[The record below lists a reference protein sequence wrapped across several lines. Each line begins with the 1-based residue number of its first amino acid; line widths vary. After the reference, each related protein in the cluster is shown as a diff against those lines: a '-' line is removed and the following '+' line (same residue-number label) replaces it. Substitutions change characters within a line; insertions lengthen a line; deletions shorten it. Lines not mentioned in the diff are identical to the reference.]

1 MQYSITWFLNGK
13 RSSLLASLLLP
24 SVLCLGC
31 GGPAPLTVDMP
42 LHLEDHLDAATVV
55 GSEVPAELLEPVE
68 WRFDEPQPDWKPVER
83 REPGIKPVQ
92 ATRTEDALRLTL
104 TEANRG
110 SRDNLHGGIYIDL
123 PDWSR
128 EDWAYVEI
136 RARTSDRMESIR
148 LGFNYTEEDPFD
160 LGVPSFL
167 VTDGTIQ
174 TYRLPLNSPGMRL
187 WEGPWTHLA
196 VLFASQTDEEAATL
210 DILSIRVVPRR
221 YEYRENAVSVHSP
234 RLGGIS
240 RRAIVTYPPSR
251 LEWRVRVPEG
261 GRLDLASGLL
271 DGASDVTFRVNVTVD
286 GDEVVVFEEASADAS
301 AWHLG
306 SVDLGAYAGRTIGLT
321 LETESER
328 EGAVAFWGAPT
339 VSGDRPPDEP
349 NVIFYVIDGAG
360 ADWMSLY
367 GYNRRTTPFLERL
380 ARDAVVFEHA
390 YSNATST
397 PLSAP
402 SYMTSLLFS
411 AIMPY
416 RSFFDRVPDG
426 VTTMAEH
433 FARNGWQT
441 GVFTSNPHA
450 SSARGLDRNVDRA
463 GLAPIENATDA
474 TSSQYLQ
481 RAFWEWRDA
490 WVGQPFWAHF
500 QTTDVHEPFETVAPF
515 AGLFLAPEMRE
526 RYFRWDELEL
536 CNSYLRPL
544 TNEREASCAAAGGT
558 EERFALA
565 QQALYDEG
573 MAHQDHQ
580 LERLVARLQAAG
592 QYENTI
598 LVIASDHGYPA
609 ASHRVMPGMARGAPY
624 IHPFATRVPLMFVW
638 PGHIAGGRRIRT
650 PVSMLDVLPTLLEL
664 VGLPQPD
671 LKQGQ
676 SLAPLLLGQVA
687 EAEWESRPVIVD
699 VLVEDVASGQL
710 MGNIEMID
718 GRWGASLCVRPA
730 GTTFVR
736 RNHVYDALVGCV
748 QARRPER
755 LLLYDLWEDPLLQ
768 RPVNAERPDLVEKY
782 TALLEAQVEANAAIR
797 KLVGAG
803 GERVS
808 LTPEQL
814 QTLRTLGYIQ

>member
-1 MQYSITWFLNGK
+1 MSF
-13 RSSLLASLLLP
+13 
-24 SVLCLGC
+24 
-31 GGPAPLTVDMP
+31 GPAVSRIFPATALGLALVSCSGSPSGSTVLTADMP
-42 LHLEDHLDAATVV
+42 LHLEDHLEAATII
-55 GSEVPAELLEPVE
+55 GSEVPADVPQPVE
-68 WRFDEPQPDWKPVER
+68 WRFDEPQPNWRPATPIGGLWEPVR
-83 REPGIKPVQ
+83 PV
-92 ATRTEDALRLTL
+92 RVDDALRLPL
-104 TEANRG
+104 SAANRDPESYLDG
-110 SRDNLHGGIYIDL
+110 TIYTAL
-123 PDWSR
+123 PDLR
-128 EDWAYVEI
+128 LDDWAYVEI
-136 RARTSDRMESIR
+136 RARSSDRMESIR
-148 LGFNYTEEDPFD
+148 LGFNYTEEDPFEF
-160 LGVPSFL
+160 GVPFSSQTRPPAAAFL
-167 VTDGTIQ
+167 VIDGTIQ
-174 TYRLPLNSPGMRL
+174 TYRLSLDPPALRGSL
-187 WEGPWTHLA
+187 EGPWTHLA
-196 VLFASQTDEEAATL
+196 VLFSSHEDEEAATL

-234 RLGGIS
+234 RVGGVA

-271 DGASDVTFRVNVTVD
+271 DGASDVRFRVTVTAD

-301 AWHLG
+301 AWHPG

-321 LETESER
+321 LETESEH

-339 VSGDRPPDEP
+339 VSGVRPPDEP

-380 ARDAVVFEHA
+380 SRDAVVFEHA

-411 AIMPY
+411 AIMPH
-416 RSFFDRVPDG
+416 RSYFDRIPDG

-441 GVFTSNPHA
+441 GVFSSNPHA
-450 SSARGLDRNVDRA
+450 SSARDLDRNTDRS
-463 GLAPIENATDA
+463 GFAPITGFNSA
-474 TSSQYLQ
+474 TSSEHLQ
-481 RAFWEWRDA
+481 RAFWQWRDA
-490 WVGQPFWAHF
+490 WVGLPFWAHF
-500 QTTDVHEPFETVAPF
+500 QTTDVHEPFNSVAPF

-526 RYFRWDELEL
+526 RYFQWDDAG
-536 CNSYLRPL
+536 CGWRQCAVAG
-544 TNEREASCAAAGGT
+544 TNM
-558 EERFALA
+558 ERFSLA

-573 MAHQDHQ
+573 MAHQDYQ
-580 LERLVARLQAAG
+580 LERFVARLQAAG
-592 QYENTI
+592 QYENTV

-609 ASHRVMPGMARGAPY
+609 SSHRRMPGIASGAPY

-664 VGLPQPD
+664 VGLPEPD

-699 VLVEDVASGQL
+699 VLVEDVATGQL

-730 GTTFVR
+730 GTTFGSR
-736 RNHVYDALVGCV
+736 RPVGDALLSCV
-748 QARRPER
+748 QAMRPER
-755 LLLYDLWEDPLLQ
+755 FVLYDLWEDPLLQ

-782 TALLEAQVEANAAIR
+782 TALLEAQVEANAAMR

-814 QTLRTLGYIQ
+814 RTLRTLGYIN

>member
-160 LGVPSFL
+160 LGVPFYSATPWYARAFL

-196 VLFASQTDEEAATL
+196 VLFVSQRDEEAATL
-210 DILSIRVVPRR
+210 DILSIRVVPRG

-234 RLGGIS
+234 RVGGIS

-380 ARDAVVFEHA
+380 ARDAVVFEQA

-402 SYMTSLLFS
+402 SYMTSLLFNS
-411 AIMPY
+411 IMPY
-416 RSFFDRVPDG
+416 GSFFDR
-426 VTTMAEH
+426 
-433 FARNGWQT
+433 
-441 GVFTSNPHA
+441 
-450 SSARGLDRNVDRA
+450 
-463 GLAPIENATDA
+463 
-474 TSSQYLQ
+474 
-481 RAFWEWRDA
+481 
-490 WVGQPFWAHF
+490 
-500 QTTDVHEPFETVAPF
+500 
-515 AGLFLAPEMRE
+515 
-526 RYFRWDELEL
+526 
-536 CNSYLRPL
+536 
-544 TNEREASCAAAGGT
+544 
-558 EERFALA
+558 
-565 QQALYDEG
+565 
-573 MAHQDHQ
+573 
-580 LERLVARLQAAG
+580 
-592 QYENTI
+592 
-598 LVIASDHGYPA
+598 
-609 ASHRVMPGMARGAPY
+609 
-624 IHPFATRVPLMFVW
+624 
-638 PGHIAGGRRIRT
+638 
-650 PVSMLDVLPTLLEL
+650 
-664 VGLPQPD
+664 
-671 LKQGQ
+671 
-676 SLAPLLLGQVA
+676 
-687 EAEWESRPVIVD
+687 
-699 VLVEDVASGQL
+699 
-710 MGNIEMID
+710 
-718 GRWGASLCVRPA
+718 
-730 GTTFVR
+730 
-736 RNHVYDALVGCV
+736 
-748 QARRPER
+748 
-755 LLLYDLWEDPLLQ
+755 
-768 RPVNAERPDLVEKY
+768 
-782 TALLEAQVEANAAIR
+782 
-797 KLVGAG
+797 
-803 GERVS
+803 
-808 LTPEQL
+808 
-814 QTLRTLGYIQ
+814 